1 MNYKQLN
8 RTGKSEGRIV
18 RNKAE
23 SNAECAAQIL
33 KFDANRT
40 LMHEIET
47 KCIPNRDKTYYN

>member
-8 RTGKSEGRIV
+8 RRGKSKERIGQS
-18 RNKAE
+18 KTE
-23 SNAECAAQIL
+23 PGAECAARVL

-47 KCIPNRDKTYYN
+47 NLILNRDEIHYI